1 MKIGSGRFRL
11 LLLSMVGAL
20 LLTACELRIFAD
32 LVIEADESGTFSVE
46 LSVDDALAS
55 LAGAEFGGELP
66 LGEDMFPDGWGIAVV
81 SEDGYEG
88 IRATVPFGSLAGL
101 QEVLLG
107 LAATEGQST
116 DLGLL
121 DFLADGLPTREGDT
135 FRFSLTIPAG
145 VEGLLGEGLAE
156 SPIPLDL
163 GMLDQVFD
171 IRISVMLPGEI
182 VSHNADLHTGNL
194 VVWNLSLSDSG
205 RTLEA
210 ESRLQASGVHM
221 AIVWVAVA
229 AALIILIVLVVMV
242 RSRRRRNEVG
252 RAGVEHPDGREAVK

>member
-32 LVIEADESGTFSVE
+32 LVIDEDESGTFAAE
-46 LSVDDALAS
+46 LSMDDALAS
-55 LAGAEFGGELP
+55 LVGAELGRELP
-66 LGEDMFPDGWGIAVV
+66 DGEDMFPDNWSIAVV
-81 SEDGYEG
+81 SEDGFEG
-88 IRATVPFGSLAGL
+88 IRATVPFGSLTGL
-101 QEVLLG
+101 REVLLG
-107 LAATEGQST
+107 LAATEGQFAE
-116 DLGLL
+116 LGVL
-121 DFLADGLPTREGDT
+121 DFLAAGLPTREGDT
-135 FRFSLTIPAG
+135 FRFTLTIPAG
-145 VEGLLGEGLAE
+145 LEGLLGEGLAE
-156 SPIPLDL
+156 SPLPVDL

-171 IRISVMLPGEI
+171 IRLSVMLPGEI

-194 VVWNLSLSDSG
+194 LVWNLSLTDSG

-210 ESRLQASGVHM
+210 ESQLRGPGVHM

-252 RAGVEHPDGREAVK
+252 RAGLEHPDGREAVK